1 MMNYRSAVL
10 FLFLLTI
17 TGFVKAQSLTDTTK
31 QIIVLTY
38 EEAKTRMVKENLR
51 LIAAYYD
58 INIAEA
64 QTIQAKVWNNP
75 YLIWNQAI
83 YSVEKNDYF
92 NAQRQ
97 SLIQIE
103 QVFSIAG
110 KHTNNVKLAKVNT
123 EISKL
128 MVEDVLRSL
137 MLELSNSYVS
147 LNSLQQQ
154 DTLYTTVLSNVAQ
167 LIAASEQQFRT
178 GAIAGNEVVRLRS
191 ELISIQAE
199 ALQNRNAIEQ
209 EMSNLRILLNLP
221 SNTSIRTS
229 EKTTLIDSLQALP
242 QLITFALE
250 SRPDYRL
257 SLRNIDY
264 EKRNLKLQKSTSVP
278 DIKFAYQ
285 PQDRGSNY
293 VRPYQGFN
301 IEFPIPLFDRNQGR
315 IQESKIRVKQA
326 ETGFK
331 QQENIVVNEIT
342 NAYYQLINT
351 QRGLSNYSA
360 LFIQQLEE
368 LSTNANINYNR
379 RNISILEYIDQ
390 QRIYIQTKIQEI
402 ELRNNYNRSANQLN
416 FSVGRE
422 LL

>member
-1 MMNYRSAVL
+1 MMNYRSAIF
-10 FLFLLTI
+10 FLCFI
-17 TGFVKAQSLTDTTK
+17 TFTHFVKAQSTQDTTK
-31 QIIVLTY
+31 QVLVLTY
-38 EEAKTRMVKENLR
+38 DEAKAQMLKENLR

-58 INIAEA
+58 INMAEA
-64 QTIQAKVWNNP
+64 RTIQAKVWNNP
-75 YLIWNQAI
+75 YLVWNQGV
-83 YSVEKNDYF
+83 YSVEGNDYF

-97 SLIQIE
+97 ALIQFE
-103 QVFSIAG
+103 QIFSIAG
-110 KHTNNVKLAKVNT
+110 KHRNNVKLAKMSVEMN
-123 EISKL
+123 KL
-128 MVEDVLRSL
+128 IVEDILRSL
-137 MLELSNSYVS
+137 MLELSNTYTS

-154 DTLYTTVLSNVAQ
+154 DTLYEAVLNNVGQ
-167 LIAASEQQFRT
+167 LIAASEQQLRT

-191 ELISIQAE
+191 ELIAIQAQ
-199 ALQNRNAIEQ
+199 ALQNRNAIEEQ
-209 EMSNLRILLNLP
+209 MKNMRILLNLP
-221 SNTSIRTS
+221 ANNYVRTS
-229 EKTTLIDSLQALP
+229 EKVTLIDSLQALP
-242 QLITFALE
+242 QLISYALE

-257 SLRNIDY
+257 KRRSIDY

-285 PQDRGSNY
+285 PFDRGSNY
-293 VRPYQGFN
+293 VRPYEGFN
-301 IEFPIPLFDRNQGR
+301 IELPIPLFDRNQGR
-315 IQESKIRVKQA
+315 IKESKIRVKQA

-351 QRGLSNYSA
+351 QKGLSNYSA
-360 LFIQQLEE
+360 QFIQQLEE
-368 LSTNANINYNR
+368 LNTNATTNYNR

-416 FSVGRE
+416 FSIGKE

>member
-1 MMNYRSAVL
+1 
-10 FLFLLTI
+10 
-17 TGFVKAQSLTDTTK
+17 
-31 QIIVLTY
+31 
-38 EEAKTRMVKENLR
+38 
-51 LIAAYYD
+51 
-58 INIAEA
+58 
-64 QTIQAKVWNNP
+64 
-75 YLIWNQAI
+75 
-83 YSVEKNDYF
+83 
-92 NAQRQ
+92 
-97 SLIQIE
+97 
-103 QVFSIAG
+103 
-110 KHTNNVKLAKVNT
+110 
-123 EISKL
+123 
-128 MVEDVLRSL
+128 
-137 MLELSNSYVS
+137 
-147 LNSLQQQ
+147 
-154 DTLYTTVLSNVAQ
+154 
-167 LIAASEQQFRT
+167 
-178 GAIAGNEVVRLRS
+178 
-191 ELISIQAE
+191 
-199 ALQNRNAIEQ
+199 
-209 EMSNLRILLNLP
+209 
-221 SNTSIRTS
+221 
-229 EKTTLIDSLQALP
+229 
-242 QLITFALE
+242 
-250 SRPDYRL
+250 
-257 SLRNIDY
+257 
-264 EKRNLKLQKSTSVP
+264 
-278 DIKFAYQ
+278 
-285 PQDRGSNY
+285 Y